1 MFSNLKFKKRV
12 MKKENSIL
20 LAIRHQL
27 SVLGYSEQEINDQDE
42 SILYF
47 AGLLVKSIPGHDES
61 KFKVI
66 NITHAADYIYYM
78 HINDPKFSEWEHDAL
93 MSTFE
98 SNADWERAIDNKD
111 LGACQAIVLEV
122 EKFCQSNRVPHAVFN
137 FVNKLSKKIK
147 QSDSNIW
154 NALTDSFYIVDAYC
168 DEDKDEYVDGVT
180 GK

>member
-47 AGLLVKSIPGHDES
+47 AGLLVKSIPGHDTPE
-61 KFKVI
+61 FKII
-66 NITHAADYIYYM
+66 NITHPADYLYYTR
-78 HINDPKFSEWEHDAL
+78 INTPEDGKWEHDAL

-98 SNADWERAIDNKD
+98 SDSDWERAVNNKD
-111 LGACQAIVLEV
+111 LGACQSIVLEV
-122 EKFCQSNRVPHAVFN
+122 EKFCQSNRVPSAVFN

-154 NALTDSFYIVDAYC
+154 NALKDSFYIVDAYC
-168 DEDKDEYVDGVT
+168 DEDKDEYVDGIT

>member
-1 MFSNLKFKKRV
+1 

-47 AGLLVKSIPGHDES
+47 AGLLVKSIPGHDEPE
-61 KFKVI
+61 FKVI
-66 NITHAADYIYYM
+66 NITHPADYLYYTR
-78 HINDPKFSEWEHDAL
+78 INTPEDGKWEHDAL

-98 SNADWERAIDNKD
+98 SDSDWERAVNNKD
-111 LGACQAIVLEV
+111 LGACQSIVLEV
-122 EKFCQSNRVPHAVFN
+122 EKFCQSNRVPYAVFK

-154 NALTDSFYIVDAYC
+154 NALNDSFYIVDAYC

>member
-1 MFSNLKFKKRV
+1 

-27 SVLGYSEQEINDQDE
+27 SVLGYSEQEINDQDA

-47 AGLLVKSIPGHDES
+47 AELLVKSIPSHDTPE
-61 KFKVI
+61 FKII
-66 NITHAADYIYYM
+66 NITHPADYLYYM
-78 HINDPKFSEWEHDAL
+78 RINTPEDGKWEHDAL

-98 SNADWERAIDNKD
+98 SDSDWERAVNNKD
-111 LGACQAIVLEV
+111 LGACQSIVLEV
-122 EKFCQSNRVPHAVFN
+122 EKFCQSNRVPSAVFN

-154 NALTDSFYIVDAYC
+154 NALKDSFYIVDAYC
-168 DEDKDEYVDGVT
+168 DEDKDEYVDGIT

>member
-1 MFSNLKFKKRV
+1 

-61 KFKVI
+61 KFKII
-66 NITHAADYIYYM
+66 NITHPAEYLYYTR
-78 HINDPKFSEWEHDAL
+78 INILEDGKWEHDAL

-98 SNADWERAIDNKD
+98 SDSDWERAVNNKD

-122 EKFCQSNRVPHAVFN
+122 EKFCQSNRVPYAVFK

-154 NALTDSFYIVDAYC
+154 NALNDSFYIVDAYC
-168 DEDKDEYVDGVT
+168 DEDKAEYVDGVT

>member
-1 MFSNLKFKKRV
+1 

-27 SVLGYSEQEINDQDE
+27 SVLGYSEQEINGQDE

-47 AGLLVKSIPGHDES
+47 AGLLVKSIPSHDTPE
-61 KFKVI
+61 FKVI
-66 NITHAADYIYYM
+66 NITHPADYMYYM
-78 HINDPKFSEWEHDAL
+78 RINTPEDGKWEHDAL

-98 SNADWERAIDNKD
+98 SDSDWERAVNNKD
-111 LGACQAIVLEV
+111 LGACQSIVLEV
-122 EKFCQSNRVPHAVFN
+122 EKFCQSNRVPYAVFK

-154 NALTDSFYIVDAYC
+154 NALKDSFYIVDAYC
-168 DEDKDEYVDGVT
+168 DEDKDEYVDGIT

>member
-1 MFSNLKFKKRV
+1 MVSNLKKEKV

-27 SVLGYSEQEINDQDE
+27 SVLGYSETEIDEQDA

-47 AGLLVKSIPGHDES
+47 AGLLVKSIPGHANIE
-61 KFKVI
+61 FKAI
-66 NITHAADYIYYM
+66 NITHPADYMYYM
-78 HINDPKFSEWEHDAL
+78 HINTSIYSKWEHDAL

-98 SNADWERAIDNKD
+98 SDSDWERAVNNKD
-111 LGACQAIVLEV
+111 LGACQSIVLEV
-122 EKFCQSNRVPHAVFN
+122 EKFCQSNRAPLAVFN
-137 FVNKLSKKIK
+137 FVNKLSKKVK

-154 NALTDSFYIVDAYC
+154 NALNDSFYIVDAYC
-168 DEDKDEYVDGVT
+168 DENKDEYVNGVT

>member
-1 MFSNLKFKKRV
+1 

-47 AGLLVKSIPGHDES
+47 AGLLVKSIPGHDTPE
-61 KFKVI
+61 FKI
-66 NITHAADYIYYM
+66 IKITHPADYLYYTR
-78 HINDPKFSEWEHDAL
+78 INAPEDGKWKHDAL

-98 SNADWERAIDNKD
+98 SDSDWERAVNNKD
-111 LGACQAIVLEV
+111 LGACQSIVLEV
-122 EKFCQSNRVPHAVFN
+122 EKFCQSNRVPYAVFK

-154 NALTDSFYIVDAYC
+154 NALNDSFYIVDAYC
-168 DEDKDEYVDGVT
+168 DEDKDEYVDGFT
-180 GK
+180 GE